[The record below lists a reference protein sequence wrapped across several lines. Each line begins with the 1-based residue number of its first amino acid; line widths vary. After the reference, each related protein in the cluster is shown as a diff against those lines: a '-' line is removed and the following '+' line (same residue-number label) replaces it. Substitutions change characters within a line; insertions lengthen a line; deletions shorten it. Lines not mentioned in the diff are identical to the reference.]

1 MQQLRVRV
9 HALPLYHLSRQVK
22 PYRGLPMFSPH
33 TRTLH
38 DTLND
43 VADISS
49 LMASGV
55 FGDLSDDVVAAI
67 LEEAGKFAATEIAPM
82 NSAGDRHGC
91 VLDTDSHEVSTA
103 PGWQSTYQ
111 KWCEAGWA
119 SLPCDETWGGQGLPT
134 MVSLAVQEL
143 WNTASNAY
151 GIGTLLTQGAVEAI
165 NAHGSEQ
172 MKQLYLPKM
181 VAGDWTGTMNLTES
195 QAGSDLSGVASQARA
210 LGDGSYAITGTKI
223 FITYGEHDLTENIVH
238 LVLARLPDAAD
249 GIRGISM
256 FLVPKFLPDD
266 AGNPGKRN
274 DVKCIGLEH
283 KLGIHASPT
292 CTMRFGDDGGA
303 IGWLV
308 GEQGRGLNC
317 MFTMMNNARLHVGMQ
332 GVAIAERA
340 YQQALAYA
348 HERRQG
354 RKKGGAEAM
363 PIIEHPDVRRM
374 LMDMKARTQAA
385 RSICFLAARAI
396 DLSRAATSDE
406 EREGNADLAA
416 LLTPVAKAFST
427 DTGVEVAS
435 DGVQVHGGMG
445 YIEETG
451 AAQHLRDARI
461 TPIYEGTNGIQAL
474 DLVTRKISLRGGQIM
489 QKLIADMRE
498 TAFALGTDADQL
510 TRAIALLETESGR
523 IGDWLAN
530 GDERAV
536 AAATPF
542 LRLFGLTLGGFGL
555 ARAALASRGRNAP
568 HAETNARLFAYFSAM
583 QLPQAAGLAV
593 MVRDG
598 SGAVVAV
605 TPDVLAVR

>member
-1 MQQLRVRV
+1 
-9 HALPLYHLSRQVK
+9 
-22 PYRGLPMFSPH
+22 MFLPH
-33 TRTLH
+33 TNTLH

-43 VADISS
+43 VAGISS
-49 LMASGV
+49 LMSSGV
-55 FGDLSDDVVAAI
+55 FGDLSDDVVAAV

-82 NSAGDRHGC
+82 NRAGDQHGC
-91 VLDTDSHEVSTA
+91 ILDTDTHAVSTA

-119 SLPCDETWGGQGLPT
+119 SLPCDETYGGQGLPT

-165 NAHGSEQ
+165 EAHGTEQ
-172 MKQLYLPKM
+172 LKRIYLTKM

-195 QAGSDLSGVASQARA
+195 QAGSDLSGVRSQAKA
-210 LGDGSYAITGTKI
+210 LDDGSYAITGTKI
-223 FITYGEHDLTENIVH
+223 YITYGEHDLTENIIH
-238 LVLARLPDAAD
+238 LVLARLPDAPD

-266 AGNPGKRN
+266 AGNPGQRN

-308 GEQGRGLNC
+308 GEPGRGLNC

-354 RKKGGAEAM
+354 RKKGDAEAM

-396 DLSRAATSDE
+396 DLSQLAASDE
-406 EREGNADLAA
+406 ERAQNADLAA

-427 DTGVEVAS
+427 DMGVEVAS

-474 DLVTRKISLRGGQIM
+474 DLVTRKISLRGGETM
-489 QKLIADMRE
+489 AKLIGEMRE
-498 TAFALGTDADQL
+498 TASALGADADQL
-510 TRAIALLETESGR
+510 AQAIALLETEAGR
-523 IGDWLAN
+523 IGGWLADD
-530 GDERAV
+530 DERAI

-555 ARAALASRGRNAP
+555 AKAALAARGRNAP
-568 HAETNARLFAYFSAM
+568 QAETNAQLFAYFSAM
-583 QLPQAAGLAV
+583 QLPQVASLAV

-598 SGAVVAV
+598 SNAIIAV
-605 TPDVLAVR
+605 TPEVLAVR

>member
-1 MQQLRVRV
+1 
-9 HALPLYHLSRQVK
+9 
-22 PYRGLPMFSPH
+22 MFSPH
-33 TRTLH
+33 THTLH

-43 VADISS
+43 VAGLSS
-49 LMASGV
+49 LMSSGV
-55 FGDLSDDVVAAI
+55 FEELSDDVVAAV
-67 LEEAGKFAATEIAPM
+67 LEEAGKFAANVIAPL
-82 NSAGDRHGC
+82 NRDGDKHGC
-91 VLDTDSHEVSTA
+91 TLDPDTNSVATA
-103 PGWQSTYQ
+103 PGWQSAYKQ
-111 KWCEAGWA
+111 WCEAGWA
-119 SLPCDETWGGQGLPT
+119 ALPCDEALGGQGLPI

-151 GIGTLLTQGAVEAI
+151 GIGTLLTQGAVETI
-165 NAHGSEQ
+165 EAHGSDQ
-172 MKQLYLPKM
+172 LKQQFLPKM
-181 VAGDWTGTMNLTES
+181 VAGDWTGTMNLTEP
-195 QAGSDLSGVASQARA
+195 QAGSDLSGVRSQAKT
-210 LGDGSYAITGTKI
+210 LDNGSYAVTGTKI
-223 FITYGEHDLTENIVH
+223 YITYGEHDLTENIIH
-238 LVLARLPDAAD
+238 LVLARLPDAPE
-249 GIRGISM
+249 GTRGISM
-256 FLVPKFLPDD
+256 FLVPKFLIDE
-266 AGNPGKRN
+266 AGNPTRRN

-354 RKKGGAEAM
+354 RRKGDAEAM

-385 RSICFLAARAI
+385 RSICYLTARAI
-396 DLSRAATSDE
+396 DLSRSAASEQTRTD
-406 EREGNADLAA
+406 NADLAA

-427 DTGVEVAS
+427 DIGVEVAS

-474 DLVTRKISLRGGQIM
+474 DLVTRKIALRGGETM
-489 QKLIADMRE
+489 AKLIADMRE
-498 TAFALGTDADQL
+498 TASALGTDADEL
-510 TRAIALLETESGR
+510 SRAIEALESASHLVSS
-523 IGDWLAN
+523 WLTS
-530 GDERAV
+530 GDERAL

-542 LRLFGLTLGGFGL
+542 LRLFGLTVGGFGL
-555 ARAALASRGRNAP
+555 AKAALAARGRNSPQADANT
-568 HAETNARLFAYFSAM
+568 HMLAYFSAM
-583 QLPQAAGLAV
+583 HLPQVTGLAA

-598 SGAVVAV
+598 SQAIIAV
-605 TPDVLAVR
+605 TPELLAVR

>member
-1 MQQLRVRV
+1 M
-9 HALPLYHLSRQVK
+9 PLYYLSRQVK
-22 PYRGLPMFSPH
+22 PNRGLSMFSPH
-33 TRTLH
+33 TSTLH
-38 DTLND
+38 DTLNN
-43 VADISS
+43 VAGLSALIS
-49 LMASGV
+49 SGV
-55 FGDLSDDVVAAI
+55 FGDLSDDVVAAV

-91 VLDTDSHEVSTA
+91 VLDADTNAVSTA
-103 PGWQSTYQ
+103 PGWQATYQ

-119 SLPCDETWGGQGLPT
+119 SLPCDEIHGGQGLPT

-165 NAHGSEQ
+165 EAHGSDEL
-172 MKQLYLPKM
+172 KQLYLPKM
-181 VAGDWTGTMNLTES
+181 VAGDWTGTMNLTEP
-195 QAGSDLSGVASQARA
+195 QAGSDLSGVRSQAKQ
-210 LGDGSYAITGTKI
+210 LDDGSYAITGTKI

-238 LVLARLPDAAD
+238 LVLARLPDAPD

-266 AGNPGKRN
+266 AGSSGRRN

-308 GEQGRGLNC
+308 GAEGRGLNC

-348 HERRQG
+348 QERRQG
-354 RKKGGAEAM
+354 RKKGDTEAM
-363 PIIEHPDVRRM
+363 LIIEHPDVRRM
-374 LMDMKARTQAA
+374 LMDMKAKTQAA

-396 DLSRAATSDE
+396 DLTRAAASDE
-406 EREGNADLAA
+406 ERADNADLAA

-427 DTGVEVAS
+427 DMGVEVAS

-474 DLVTRKISLRGGQIM
+474 DLVTRKISLRGGETM
-489 QKLIADMRE
+489 AKLIAEMRE
-498 TAFALGTDADQL
+498 TVSTLGADADQL
-510 TRAIALLETESGR
+510 AQAIGSLETEAGR
-523 IGDWLAN
+523 MSDWLASD
-530 GDERAV
+530 DERAA

-542 LRLFGLTLGGFGL
+542 LRLFGLTLGGYGL
-555 ARAALASRGRNAP
+555 AKAALAAQGRNAP
-568 HAETNARLFAYFSAM
+568 EAETNAQLLAYFSAM
-583 QLPQAAGLAV
+583 QLPQVASLAV

-598 SGAVVAV
+598 SGAIVAV
-605 TPDVLAVR
+605 TPEALAVR